1 MLGNSV
7 NSKEILKIKIRK
19 KILDIVE
26 KVFDFNKQ

>member
-19 KILDIVE
+19 KIVDIVE